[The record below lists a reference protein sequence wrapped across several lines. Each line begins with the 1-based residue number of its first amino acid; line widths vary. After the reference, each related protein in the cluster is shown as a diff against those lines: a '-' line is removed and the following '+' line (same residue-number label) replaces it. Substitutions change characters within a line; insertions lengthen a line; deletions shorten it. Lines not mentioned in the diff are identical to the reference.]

1 MDGLAAVGLTVF
13 IIGVALIF
21 IGFLLEF
28 LKCLKKTGKVK
39 TAGAVLIGPFPIVFG
54 DKDLV
59 KYSVVLLVLMTAL
72 IIVLIIVSGVLI

>member
-1 MDGLAAVGLTVF
+1 VAVGLTLFMV
-13 IIGVALIF
+13 GVALIF

-28 LKCLKKTGKVK
+28 LKCSKKTGKVK

-59 KYSVVLLVLMTAL
+59 KYSVVLLILMTVL
-72 IIVLIIVSGVLI
+72 TLVLIIVSGVLI

>member
-1 MDGLAAVGLTVF
+1 MDGLVAVGLTLFMV
-13 IIGVALIF
+13 GVALIF

-39 TAGAVLIGPFPIVFG
+39 TTGAVLIGPFPIVFG

-59 KYSVVLLVLMTAL
+59 KYSVVLLILMTVL
-72 IIVLIIVSGVLI
+72 TLVLIIVSGVLI